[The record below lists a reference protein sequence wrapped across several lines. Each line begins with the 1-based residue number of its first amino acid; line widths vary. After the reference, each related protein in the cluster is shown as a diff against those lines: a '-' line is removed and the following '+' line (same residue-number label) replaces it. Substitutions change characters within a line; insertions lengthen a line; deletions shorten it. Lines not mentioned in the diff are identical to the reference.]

1 MPAPSVAADVEW
13 RECAALLRDDF
24 ASFAVWCFRELNP
37 RAPLAMNWHVEVMAG
52 KLAAVREGR
61 IRRLMVCVPPGH
73 LKSHLASILVSGLV
87 PGPRPERP
95 DRLRQ
100 LRPGPCRQI
109 VARLPAHRH
118 ERISIAQP
126 TIKKSARP
134 LIWINSRNAI
144 SIILPIGT
152 INITQP
158 QIVPRSWSPGV
169 PIAKAGI
176 QWFQIVS

>member
-118 ERISIAQP
+118 ERP
-126 TIKKSARP
+126 VSAALFDTAVANASGGARVRDDGAG
-134 LIWINSRNAI
+134 LSHRHLGRRGADRTRAINRGPAF
-144 SIILPIGT
+144 L
-152 INITQP
+152 
-158 QIVPRSWSPGV
+158 RL
-169 PIAKAGI
+169 
-176 QWFQIVS
+176 